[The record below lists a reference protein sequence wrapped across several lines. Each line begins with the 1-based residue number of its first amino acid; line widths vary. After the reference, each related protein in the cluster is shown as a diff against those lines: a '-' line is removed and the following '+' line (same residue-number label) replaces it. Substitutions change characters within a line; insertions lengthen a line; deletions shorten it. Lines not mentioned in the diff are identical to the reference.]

1 MFSEY
6 YFSEDNLVRDF
17 FMRRKMDEEGFLPV
31 TLIASF
37 HRVQALT
44 NDVSLV
50 ISAMSESDK
59 LEMQGGFK
67 VYNKPKK
74 N

>member
-1 MFSEY
+1 
-6 YFSEDNLVRDF
+6 
-17 FMRRKMDEEGFLPV
+17 MRRKMDEEGFLPV

-50 ISAMSESDK
+50 IGAMSESDK

-67 VYNKPKK
+67 VSAKQKHIK
-74 N
+74 

>member
-1 MFSEY
+1 
-6 YFSEDNLVRDF
+6 
-17 FMRRKMDEEGFLPV
+17 MRRKMDEDGFLPV

-50 ISAMSESDK
+50 IGAISESDK

-67 VYNKPKK
+67 ASSKPSG
-74 N
+74 

>member
-1 MFSEY
+1 M
-6 YFSEDNLVRDF
+6 RDF
-17 FMRRKMDEEGFLPV
+17 FMRRKMDEDGFLPV

-50 ISAMSESDK
+50 IGAISESDK

-67 VYNKPKK
+67 ASSKPSG
-74 N
+74 